1 MSVISHMASMQ
12 DEMSSTETR
21 IFQYIKQNTEK
32 VPGMTAQ
39 EIASASA
46 ASAPTVVRFSKKMG
60 FNSLTDLKISLSAET
75 RQSTDTPTSYTD
87 VTPNESFQSLKN
99 KLSQNAQ
106 FTIHET
112 TALFDEEIFT
122 QAAELLERSERCFV
136 VGIGASRLAADDAA
150 QKWSRLGKMISFE
163 NDYNLLLPQ
172 LSNHTSQNLLWL
184 ISNSGNT
191 PEIVA
196 LAETAY
202 SLHIPII
209 SLTQFGQNRLSRLAD
224 VNLQT
229 SRPVE
234 TAIRSAATNSI
245 IAQFTA
251 VDLLFYYYISR
262 NEAYAESIYRTR
274 KAVDTFRDN
283 YL

>member
-12 DEMSSTETR
+12 DEMSNTESR
-21 IFQYIKQNTEK
+21 IFQYIKNNAEK

-39 EIASASA
+39 EIASASD

-75 RQSTDTPTSYTD
+75 KQATDTPTSYTD
-87 VTPNESFQSLKN
+87 VSPNETFQSLKN

-112 TALFDEEIFT
+112 SDLFEEETFSR
-122 QAAELLERSERCFV
+122 AAELLENSDRCFV

-150 QKWSRLGKMISFE
+150 QKWSRLGKSITFE

-172 LSNHTSQNLLWL
+172 LINRDNRNLLWL

-202 SLHIPII
+202 SLSIPII
-209 SLTQFGQNRLSRLAD
+209 SLTQFGQNSLSKLAD

-245 IAQFTA
+245 IAQFTT

-262 NEAYAESIYRTR
+262 NEAYAERIYRTR
-274 KAVDTFRDN
+274 KIVDTFREN